1 MTAPA
6 DAYTTDKLNFVWRN
20 TMAITTFSGPVRS
33 LGGFVQ
39 DGQNNAIDATAALDG
54 GALTLTVLPVAASPD
69 GVTPVVT
76 ASPGHAGKELTVTAD
91 GGTFTLPTIV
101 ATVDNDP
108 SNPNQVS
115 NLGMQ
120 FRFTVL
126 EDLTTDLIINT
137 GALADVIYGTVN
149 FCDDAN
155 DAGVAGFF
163 HSPGTANALTFNGT
177 TQGGDAGSTIT
188 MTCVGANAWKLEAV
202 SVFPTASTPATPFLT
217 RV

>member
-1 MTAPA
+1 
-6 DAYTTDKLNFVWRN
+6 
-20 TMAITTFSGPVRS
+20 MAKTTFSGPIQS
-33 LGGFVQ
+33 LGGFV
-39 DGQNNAIDATAALDG
+39 GSGVNNVVTMAAGTTA
-54 GALTLTVLPVAASPD
+54 LTVLPVAASPD

-101 ATVDNDP
+101 ATVDDDP

-126 EDLTTDLIINT
+126 ADLTTSLIINT
-137 GALADVIYGTVN
+137 GAIADVIYGTVN

-202 SVFPTASTPATPFLT
+202 SVFPTASTPATPFST

>member
-1 MTAPA
+1 
-6 DAYTTDKLNFVWRN
+6 
-20 TMAITTFSGPVRS
+20 MAITTFSGPVRS

-54 GALTLTVLPVAASPD
+54 GALTLTVLPVAPSAD
-69 GVTPVVT
+69 GVTPVV
-76 ASPGHAGKELTVTAD
+76 ASSPGHAGKELTITAD

-101 ATVDNDP
+101 GTVDDDP
-108 SNPNQVS
+108 SNPNQTN

-126 EDLTTDLIINT
+126 NDITTNIVVNT
-137 GALADVIYGTVN
+137 GALTDVIYGTIN

-163 HSPGTANALTFNGT
+163 HTPGTATPVTFNGG
-177 TQGGDAGSTIT
+177 TQGGDAGTTFT
-188 MTCVGANAWKLEAV
+188 MTAIGAAAWKIEGV
-202 SVFPTASTPATPFLT
+202 SVFPTASAPGTPFST
-217 RV
+217 RT

>member
-1 MTAPA
+1 
-6 DAYTTDKLNFVWRN
+6 
-20 TMAITTFSGPVRS
+20 MAITTFSGPVRS

-54 GALTLTVLPVAASPD
+54 GALTLTVLPVAASAD
-69 GVTPVVT
+69 GVTPVV
-76 ASPGHAGKELTVTAD
+76 ASSPGHAGKELTITAD

-101 ATVDNDP
+101 GTVDDDP
-108 SNPNQVS
+108 SNPNQTN

-126 EDLTTDLIINT
+126 TDITTNIVVNT
-137 GALADVIYGTVN
+137 GALTDVIYGTIN

-163 HSPGTANALTFNGT
+163 HTPGTANAVTFNGG
-177 TQGGDAGSTIT
+177 TQGGDAGTTFT
-188 MTCVGANAWKLEAV
+188 MTAIGAAAWKIEGV
-202 SVFPTASTPATPFLT
+202 SVFPTASAPATPFST

>member
-1 MTAPA
+1 
-6 DAYTTDKLNFVWRN
+6 
-20 TMAITTFSGPVRS
+20 MAITTFSGPVRS

-39 DGQNNAIDATAALDG
+39 DGQNNAINATAALTG
-54 GALTLTVLPVAASPD
+54 GALTLTVLPVAPSAP
-69 GVTPVVT
+69 GVTPAVT
-76 ASPGHAGKELTVTAD
+76 ASPGHAGKELTISAD

-108 SNPNQVS
+108 TNPNQVS

-120 FRFTVL
+120 FRFTVVA
-126 EDLTTDLIINT
+126 DITTNIIINT
-137 GALADVIYGTVN
+137 GAVTDTIFGTVN

-163 HSPGTANALTFNGT
+163 HSPGTANSVTFNGT
-177 TQGGDAGSTIT
+177 TQGGDAGTTVT
-188 MTCVGANAWKLEAV
+188 MTAIAANSWKLEAV
-202 SVFPTASTPATPFLT
+202 SVFPTASAPATPFSI